1 MFYYRYND
9 KYELI
14 EKNTNTI
21 TGDNVVYSYE
31 DIDIHLFRV
40 IVGYIS
46 EDGQMLR
53 NTKFIR
59 NAELVSR
66 QLYEIQGKQMETEL
80 DIDFRLSML
89 ELGLV
94 Q

>member
-1 MFYYRYND
+1 MFYYRYDD

-14 EKNTNTI
+14 EKTTYAI
-21 TGDNVVYSYE
+21 TGNNVVYSYE

-40 IVGYIS
+40 IVGYIG

-53 NTKFIR
+53 HTKLIR

-66 QLYEIQGKQMETEL
+66 QLNEIQNRQVETEL

-94 Q
+94 